1 LGRTFKFGPRDP
13 VPPPPPGA
21 PVPKGPAPKP
31 DPRYSWSIGLDAQN
45 VFNVVN
51 AGPPVGILSSPQFG
65 ESISL
70 NNPYGGSSN
79 ANRVIM
85 LRTFFNF

>member
-1 LGRTFKFGPRDP
+1 MERAFKFGPRDP
-13 VPPPPPGA
+13 APPPPPGA
-21 PVPKGPAPKP
+21 PAPKGPAQKP
-31 DPRYSWSIGLDAQN
+31 DPRYSWTIGLDSQN
-45 VFNVVN
+45 VFNHVN
-51 AGPPVGILSSPQFG
+51 AGTPVGVLSSPQFG
-65 ESISL
+65 NSISL